1 MNDEEA
7 LKRTEATYRAY
18 QRLFDSEDGK
28 VVLNDLMR
36 SCYFYR
42 TTAEASPH
50 ETYFNEGQRAVVLR
64 ILETLKVNITELTT
78 NITKL
83 RGREDVTFFNYGQ
96 SEENE

>member
-1 MNDEEA
+1 MDEAEA
-7 LKRTEATYRAY
+7 LKRTEATYRSY
-18 QRLFDSEDGK
+18 QILFNSAEGK

-36 SCYFYR
+36 SCFFYR
-42 TTAEASPH
+42 TTAEANPH

-64 ILETLKVNITELTT
+64 ILETLKVNITELTD

-96 SEENE
+96 EENG